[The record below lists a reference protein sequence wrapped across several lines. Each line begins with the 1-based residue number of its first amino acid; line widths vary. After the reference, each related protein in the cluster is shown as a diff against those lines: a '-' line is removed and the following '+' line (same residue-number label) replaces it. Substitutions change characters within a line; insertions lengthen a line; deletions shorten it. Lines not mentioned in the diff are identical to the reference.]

1 MHIYMF
7 TITYYILDNYSCI
20 DDIIL
25 SYIVTVLSQLPQ
37 DNDSPNNNGY
47 NAIEDNNI
55 IEELIDLLIAYIPE
69 ISVMN
74 RYNDYII

>member
-1 MHIYMF
+1 MF